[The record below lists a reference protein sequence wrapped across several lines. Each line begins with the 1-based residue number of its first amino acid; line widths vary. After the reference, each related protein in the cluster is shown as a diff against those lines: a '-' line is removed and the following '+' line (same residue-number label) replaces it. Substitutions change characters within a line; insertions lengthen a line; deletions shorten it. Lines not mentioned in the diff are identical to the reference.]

1 MKEAFDDEVLENIT
15 SLDLLRILKP
25 ARLGFTSWC
34 KSHRAKYCAK
44 HCHLFV
50 IVLIFQPASFSYRV
64 YLLSSFVFCRITE
77 TNVPNQFIV
86 SLVRLRLLPHY
97 RWVQKFFLC
106 HVCTFAGFKFCWIQV
121 DGCSEIVNIE
131 FLLDSTFAGF
141 NVCFQYSL
149 HCSSLQSSPTFH
161 LSNCLPCFR
170 DIRRLVFGLHLVKLF
185 SLVKPEGE
193 SQNQQVI
200 YLAKNSSN
208 WKNLFY
214 KQLRPAS
221 HHFPHQHLS

>member
-1 MKEAFDDEVLENIT
+1 MVQIASCKILCKTLSPVCDSFDIST
-15 SLDLLRILKP
+15 CLLLWSRI
-25 ARLGFTSWC
+25 
-34 KSHRAKYCAK
+34 
-44 HCHLFV
+44 
-50 IVLIFQPASFSYRV
+50 
-64 YLLSSFVFCRITE
+64 
-77 TNVPNQFIV
+77 
-86 SLVRLRLLPHY
+86 SLVRLRFLPHY
-97 RWVQKFFLC
+97 RDKRTEPIYRVPCQASPFTTLPLGSKVFLVSC
-106 HVCTFAGFKFCWIQV
+106 MHFCWIQV

-131 FLLDSTFAGF
+131 FLLGSTFAGF
-141 NVCFQYSL
+141 NVCFRYSL

-185 SLVKPEGE
+185 SLEKPEGE

-208 WKNLFY
+208 WKKLFY